1 MDVVDLLNDR
11 ETFAEDLLDDASEP
25 SLELH
30 VAADGAVVDSFLA
43 ERAIKLQE
51 ADAALAQRRDESAR
65 KLREARL
72 QAENPPIREPA
83 SPVVNIGGALR
94 RCDDDD
100 DDDSA
105 LPPTPPPR
113 QRPSEMWTAGSPS
126 TLPPPSPA
134 FTTNQNVA
142 VDDRNV
148 RRPENAPAKSIEE
161 RLKLRIAGLS
171 GCVREVTAEKHL
183 VEQERDAL
191 KKELERE
198 RRRRVMTPTPQ
209 QIEKKS
215 DEIALKKE
223 LLAAREATATVKTA
237 LNDARKR
244 ERRAVELGGALRR
257 RVGDER
263 RRADTAENECNEL
276 KRRLAAVEAER
287 DGEQRRL
294 IMRRDA
300 DRRRTE
306 SYTKFAEAAAE
317 ASKREEAL
325 RDQLRE
331 AQNRGTRRARD
342 LEALRRA
349 AEDRCTDAE
358 REARR
363 LTDEVDALRAAL
375 GRAPKRRERPPT
387 PSASPPRRPPSPKP
401 PPPEKPSYW
410 SEPDSSEEAP
420 TPPRRRAAPHRTR
433 VVPRRDDATARY
445 ERLQAAFER
454 VTKGS
459 RQ

>member
-1 MDVVDLLNDR
+1 M
-11 ETFAEDLLDDASEP
+11 
-25 SLELH
+25 
-30 VAADGAVVDSFLA
+30 
-43 ERAIKLQE
+43 
-51 ADAALAQRRDESAR
+51 
-65 KLREARL
+65 
-72 QAENPPIREPA
+72 
-83 SPVVNIGGALR
+83 
-94 RCDDDD
+94 
-100 DDDSA
+100 
-105 LPPTPPPR
+105 
-113 QRPSEMWTAGSPS
+113 
-126 TLPPPSPA
+126 
-134 FTTNQNVA
+134 
-142 VDDRNV
+142 

-171 GCVREVTAEKHL
+171 GTIREVTAEKHL

-191 KKELERE
+191 KRELERE

-215 DEIALKKE
+215 DETSLKRE

-263 RRADTAENECNEL
+263 RRADAAENECNEL

-358 REARR
+358 REASGWPTRSTRCARR
-363 LTDEVDALRAAL
+363 WAARRSGGSGRRRRARRRRD
-375 GRAPKRRERPPT
+375 GRPHQNRRHQKNRPT
-387 PSASPPRRPPSPKP
+387 GRSRTRPRRRR
-401 PPPEKPSYW
+401 
-410 SEPDSSEEAP
+410 
-420 TPPRRRAAPHRTR
+420 RRRAAG
-433 VVPRRDDATARY
+433 PRRTGRASCRGATTRRRATSASR
-445 ERLQAAFER
+445 RPSGAADE
-454 VTKGS
+454 GIA
-459 RQ
+459 Q